1 MITDFHCRLC
11 PEEEL
16 YETAKK
22 EKSLPFS
29 DGTYADLSKKAKLCG
44 VGAFAVMNCA
54 APYEGGSVPFFP
66 VCDPESFVCA
76 ADEIKSRGYAGVS
89 IDPERLRA
97 PADGRRLH
105 PVFEKAAG
113 TGLAVSVR
121 CGGSHFSEYL
131 YCTPERLC
139 TVADRYRGATLIF
152 SHLAGIRKWN
162 AAAEELCG
170 KQVYFDTAACVFD
183 VSVKTAKKIISEH
196 KADKILFGSDMP
208 WCPPSLIS
216 AFLSVCGISGEELEL
231 IEHKNAKRLL
241 SALSYKPNLNSCVP
255 LPHSET

>member
-1 MITDFHCRLC
+1 MITDFHCRIF
-11 PEEEL
+11 PDEEL
-16 YETAKK
+16 HETAKK
-22 EKSLPFS
+22 EKALPYS
-29 DGTYADLSKKAKLCG
+29 DGTYADLSKKAKLYG
-44 VGAFAVMNCA
+44 VGSFAVMNCA
-54 APYEGGSVPFFP
+54 APYGGCMIPFFQ
-66 VCDPESFVCA
+66 VNDPESFALA
-76 ADEIKSRGYAGVS
+76 AKEIKSLGYAGVS
-89 IDPERLRA
+89 IDPERLRT

-105 PVFEKAAG
+105 PVFEKAAEA
-113 TGLAVSVR
+113 GLAVSVR
-121 CGGSHFSEYL
+121 CGGSHFSEYI

-139 TVADRYRGATLIF
+139 AVADRYRGATLIF